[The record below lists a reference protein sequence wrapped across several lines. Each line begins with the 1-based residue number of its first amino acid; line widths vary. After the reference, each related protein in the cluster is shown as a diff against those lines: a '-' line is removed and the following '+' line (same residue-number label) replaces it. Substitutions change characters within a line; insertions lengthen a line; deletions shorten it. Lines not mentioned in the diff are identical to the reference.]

1 MNKKAKILVVDDV
14 KDIVEWTSW
23 TSLKI
28 IHFIYSIPTVI
39 LSTSSDQETIRRAYE
54 KGANGY
60 IVKPLSYDEFVDKI
74 RVLRKYC

>member
-28 IHFIYSIPTVI
+28 IHFIHSIPTVI
-39 LSTSSDQETIRRAYE
+39 LSTSSDQETIRSAYE
-54 KGANGY
+54 KRANGY

>member
-39 LSTSSDQETIRRAYE
+39 LSTSSDQETIRRAY
-54 KGANGY
+54 
-60 IVKPLSYDEFVDKI
+60 
-74 RVLRKYC
+74 